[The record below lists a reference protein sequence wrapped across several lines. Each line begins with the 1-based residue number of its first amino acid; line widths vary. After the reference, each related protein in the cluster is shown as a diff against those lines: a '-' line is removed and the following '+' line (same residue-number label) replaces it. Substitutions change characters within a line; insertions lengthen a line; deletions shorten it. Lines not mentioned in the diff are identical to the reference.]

1 MCSTSFDFCAH
12 PLFLPGTSPFMPG
25 CFEST
30 LIEEYWTDTLSLQRG
45 KKKKQGL
52 HSLHCHCSAFEIP
65 GINRCLIGPQSIFI
79 TLLCLSIPNAWVP
92 TFYLFSVS
100 RLPSM
105 QTTLEVLKW
114 NGIDSRETEI
124 RMGWKKGLNWGQK
137 LKSNLGGPKLWKQMA
152 WWGNRISM
160 EVGSI
165 GEATW
170 FLRMGKYTS
179 SSTRV
184 WLPWIKSLW

>member
-25 CFEST
+25 CLCLPWLRST
-30 LIEEYWTDTLSLQRG
+30 GLILSHCREERRKSRG
-45 KKKKQGL
+45 CILCIVTVQPLK
-52 HSLHCHCSAFEIP
+52 P
-65 GINRCLIGPQSIFI
+65 GINWCLISPQSVFI
-79 TLLCLSIPNAWVP
+79 TLLCLSIPNAWVS

-124 RMGWKKGLNWGQK
+124 RIGWKKGLNWGQK

-170 FLRMGKYTS
+170 FLRMGKSTS